1 MARIIKEGKHVY
13 WLDGEGLKVPVEYVS
28 EEDQQRDKF
37 VDDLIDDAMRLQ
49 GLIGSYK
56 AKMQKKVEAYLDEVA
71 GNYGENWAGNARIRN
86 FSQDAE
92 VEVRQAKLLAF
103 DETLAIAKKKIDN
116 CISKWAQGSR
126 TEIIALVNQ
135 AFRVNQKQQIDVKEI
150 MKLLTLDIQDEEW
163 QEAMEIIKK
172 SITVESTKQYL
183 IFRRRDET
191 GKMQT
196 ITLNYSAL

>member
-37 VDDLIDDAMRLQ
+37 VDDLLDDAMRLQ

-150 MKLLTLDIQDEEW
+150 MKLLTLDIHDEEW

>member
-37 VDDLIDDAMRLQ
+37 VDDLIDDAERLQ

-71 GNYGENWAGNARIRN
+71 SNYGEAWQGNARIRN
-86 FSQDAE
+86 FSQTAE
-92 VEVRQAKLLAF
+92 VEIRQAKLL
-103 DETLAIAKKKIDN
+103 
-116 CISKWAQGSR
+116 S
-126 TEIIALVNQ
+126 
-135 AFRVNQKQQIDVKEI
+135 
-150 MKLLTLDIQDEEW
+150 LDIQEEQW
-163 QEAMEIIKK
+163 LEAMEIIKK
-172 SITVESTKQYL
+172 SIRVESTKQYL
-183 IFRRRDET
+183 NFRCKDES
-191 GKMQT
+191 GQFKT

>member
-28 EEDQQRDKF
+28 AEDQQRDKF
-37 VDDLIDDAMRLQ
+37 VDDLLDDAMRLQ

-150 MKLLTLDIQDEEW
+150 MKLLTLDIHDEEW

>member
-37 VDDLIDDAMRLQ
+37 VDDLLDDAMRLQ

-71 GNYGENWAGNARIRN
+71 SNYGENWAGNARIRN

>member
-37 VDDLIDDAMRLQ
+37 VGDLLDDAMRLQ

-116 CISKWAQGSR
+116 CISRWAQGSR
-126 TEIIALVNQ
+126 TEIVALVNQ

-150 MKLLTLDIQDEEW
+150 MKLLTLDIHDEEW

>member
-37 VDDLIDDAMRLQ
+37 VDDLIDDAERLQ

-103 DETLAIAKKKIDN
+103 NETLAIAKKKIDN

-126 TEIIALVNQ
+126 AEIIALVNQ

-163 QEAMEIIKK
+163 QDAMGLIQK